1 MHNFISVVNVTL
13 QIQTRYDGN
22 SIDDG
27 PAPPSTESTSP
38 PPREPDKS
46 NPHSGSGSHPKRHG
60 SDDKKS
66 DDHKGTSPGAIVGI
80 VLGSVLVS
88 SVVLVAIVFCIRK
101 LKGKEK
107 GARTSNGSLPP
118 GIINGEFFFSSFL
131 FPNILYDYVILF
143 LCQTYYNMEYTLIWS
158 NLCALTSLAF
168 LVGLYSQ

>member
-1 MHNFISVVNVTL
+1 MHNFSSVVNVTL
-13 QIQTRYDGN
+13 QIQTRYDGT

-38 PPREPDKS
+38 PPRVSDKS
-46 NPHSGSGSHPKRHG
+46 NPHSGSGSHTKKHG

-66 DDHKGTSPGAIVGI
+66 DDNKGTSPGAIVGI

-118 GIINGEFFFSSFL
+118 GIINGEFFFSSF
-131 FPNILYDYVILF
+131 FFFFQI
-143 LCQTYYNMEYTLIWS
+143 YYMIMSFCFSVL
-158 NLCALTSLAF
+158 LQ
-168 LVGLYSQ
+168 V